1 MTNFESN
8 KNLFYKYIDSCRKEI
23 FNLLFDNLE
32 IINSTTIRTEL
43 VNTGM
48 IDKYTTV
55 SDAIKLHRNNM
66 IDTKLNHTIR
76 IVDDVSNLAEKLE
89 FNDKFVQILKLAAL
103 LHDIARFPQAVNSN
117 SFYDRECKMFNGDNH
132 AEYGYKM
139 LYINNMFKD
148 FDIDKKHRFAI
159 ASAVRYHQIPVVTGD
174 LALTFKNV
182 NQLNINALTGKEDL
196 SKEEKIIIATLVQI
210 IKDVD
215 MLDILYQHLTGEIPI
230 IKESIKISLNDTT
243 IDNISQKWGVSI
255 EEILEYNEI
264 SIKDLKK
271 VKSINIPVANMNLTK
286 LAIPLDIKE
295 SFYNNDYM
303 DLKKLQSRKD
313 YTFITGMWWR
323 LNHFLNNINFVSNL
337 EILKEKKLLEQIYNL
352 YPEEYKFLVKEAFE
366 FAQEEILNKRIEQNK
381 GKVYVRK

>member
-117 SFYDRECKMFNGDNH
+117 SFYDRECKLFNGDNH